1 MASLFENMFRELNC
15 SKSVR
20 YFAHTLSLK
29 LGKAFGIDLD
39 LLNKYL
45 W

>member
-1 MASLFENMFRELNC
+1 MASLFENMFRKLNC

-20 YFAHTLSLK
+20 YFAHTLSLR